1 MGYVGGF
8 ETAESQTD
16 TSQTAECCTVLS
28 DVDTGHAPQKPNASK
43 KPKAPKKPKTSAKS
57 KVPRKLRVPKK
68 PKARTRAYPHRGW
81 NPPPKKPKFSKWR
94 KPRTKLKAYS
104 KLKGSRKLK
113 SKALVTRTKTRL
125 NRKRRCAKAKAP
137 DTVTQFINRCA
148 RASLIRAPG
157 VSVRSPKQTK
167 PNVSALA
174 EHPTAWDNSKTVH
187 WNLANLRAH
196 PGIATGARC
205 PTELIFP

>member
-1 MGYVGGF
+1 MGKK
-8 ETAESQTD
+8 QT
-16 TSQTAECCTVLS
+16 S
-28 DVDTGHAPQKPNASK
+28 
-43 KPKAPKKPKTSAKS
+43 
-57 KVPRKLRVPKK
+57 
-68 PKARTRAYPHRGW
+68 
-81 NPPPKKPKFSKWR
+81 SKWR
-94 KPRTKLKAYS
+94 RPRTKLKAYS

-113 SKALVTRTKTRL
+113 STALVTRTKTRL

-148 RASLIRAPG
+148 RASLIRAPE
-157 VSVRSPKQTK
+157 VSGKSPKQTK

-174 EHPTAWDNSKTVH
+174 EHPTAWDNSETVH
-187 WNLANLRAH
+187 WNLANLKAH